1 VERIRL
7 ILVDD
12 HPIFLEGLTT
22 LVQLEYPE
30 IEVVGSFS
38 DACSAI
44 RNARELNP
52 DIVLMD
58 IRMPGMDGVEATRR
72 LRDRMPD
79 IKIVVLTTFKD
90 IDLIQSALAAGV
102 KGYILKET
110 PVAAV
115 IENIKSVHHGNV
127 LLPDEFARQV
137 AWEDQERR
145 LVDAGRLPAS
155 SELPAEAQ
163 AMTAREQEILA
174 LMLRSYSNTMIAETL
189 FISERTVRNYVS
201 RVYEAIGVHDRAGLL
216 MWAIEN
222 HLK

>member
-1 VERIRL
+1 M
-7 ILVDD
+7 LVDD

-30 IEVVGSFS
+30 IEVVGSFT
-38 DACSAI
+38 DPRSAI
-44 RNARELNP
+44 RSAGELAP

-58 IRMPGMDGVEATRR
+58 IRMPGIDGVEATRR
-72 LRDRMPD
+72 LRNQTPD

-90 IDLIQSALAAGV
+90 TDLIQSALAAGV

-115 IENIKSVHHGNV
+115 IENIKSVFHGNV

-145 LVDAGRLPAS
+145 RVDPARLPAADQ
-155 SELPAEAQ
+155 LPAEAQ
-163 AMTAREQEILA
+163 ALTVREQEILA
-174 LMLRSYSNTMIAETL
+174 LMLNSYSNTMIAETL

-201 RVYEAIGVHDRAGLL
+201 RVYDSIGVHDRAGLL
-216 MWAIEN
+216 MWAIGN

>member
-1 VERIRL
+1 METIRL
-7 ILVDD
+7 MVVDD

-22 LVQLEYPE
+22 LVRLEYPE
-30 IEVVGSFS
+30 IVVVGSFT
-38 DACSAI
+38 DARSAI
-44 RNARELNP
+44 LKARELAP

-58 IRMPGMDGVEATRR
+58 IRMPGIDGVEATRR
-72 LRDRMPD
+72 LRDQMPD

-90 IDLIQSALAAGV
+90 TDLIQSALAAGV

-137 AWEDQERR
+137 EWEAQERR
-145 LVDAGRLPAS
+145 HVDPRRLPAADQ
-155 SELPAEAQ
+155 LPPEAQ
-163 AMTAREQEILA
+163 LLTSREQEILT
-174 LMLRSYSNTMIAETL
+174 LMLSNYSNTMMSESL
-189 FISERTVRNYVS
+189 CISERTVRNYVS
-201 RVYEAIGVHDRAGLL
+201 RVYEALGVHDRAGLL
-216 MWAIEN
+216 MWAIDN